1 MVFIQGAFVNE
12 GGYLYRPR
20 QIVAQQAFQQQMV
33 QQRIQQQAQQQ
44 QAVSSYAAPSVSGPS
59 SAPSSSAP
67 SSAAPAAID
76 PVTGAFIGSLPSG
89 WQPTPVTAPS
99 AFTYYSPL
107 PSSSSSDWVPGS
119 LPGKHRGGQTGNFTP
134 TQQDVSGIVKFGS
147 SLYNNPGAKFLDWL
161 SVSTPKAL
169 SSKSPFGLS
178 YSQLI
183 GNAALAP
190 TSIVPI
196 LTLFGGGKAAQQLAS
211 DVGMGAGG
219 AAVGAF
225 SVFDIPAYP
234 KMFAG
239 TAQTAAS
246 LVRNPS
252 GTISAIENAP
262 GGIPFAVG
270 EIAGGLLA
278 GKLIPSVKGVAEL
291 EEVKVTPRSSGEW
304 IITGKARNLDLEKWQ
319 VEEIARNQP
328 RDFGIRTEF
337 QEGGTS
343 KLMDI
348 YPRNPSKLFTK
359 GKTTLKPQVYEY
371 FTGRTGEVG
380 FSEAKEADIFSTLEP
395 GKLTTPEKAT
405 PTTEAFYRFRLAAK
419 GPKAS
424 ARGSF
429 TGIPR
434 WLTEPLK
441 EGGTGEKI
449 TPMKDIMNWDVTN
462 PTKGISF
469 GEEDVQ
475 AFKNFVSRTATKEEL
490 QRLQRYGITKEELSK
505 EGTISEA
512 KGSMSREGTFA
523 EAKIRG
529 GAISEKTI
537 FAYER
542 QSPFTIPFIEQLRE
556 GRSRGNQMPDFWT
569 SLVGGT
575 ITDFI
580 RTPRSR
586 QTPIPNILRTPR
598 SRQTPIPVFIRTP
611 RSRPRETPLTT
622 PTTTPLT
629 TQRTTQTPK
638 TIPVQ
643 VPALDIPIPEAGNTK
658 KGAFPALYPWYPLP
672 TKRGRKTKSER
683 YWETYFALPNLLKWT
698 FGAPRRR
705 AK

>member
-1 MVFIQGAFVNE
+1 MVLIQGAFINE

-20 QIVAQQAFQQQMV
+20 QIVAQQAYQQQIA

-59 SAPSSSAP
+59 SSAPSSS
-67 SSAAPAAID
+67 APAAID

-99 AFTYYSPL
+99 AFTYYSP
-107 PSSSSSDWVPGS
+107 PPSSSSSSDWVPGS
-119 LPGKHRGGQTGNFTP
+119 LPGKHRGGQTGQTTP
-134 TQQDVSGIVKFGS
+134 SKQDVSAIVQFGKTI
-147 SLYNNPGAKFLDWL
+147 YNNPGAQFLDWL
-161 SVSTPKAL
+161 STSVPNAL
-169 SSKSPFGLS
+169 SSKSPFGMS
-178 YSQLI
+178 YSELL
-183 GNAALAP
+183 GNAVLAP
-190 TSIVPI
+190 TSVIPL
-196 LTLFGGGKAAQQLAS
+196 LTLSGKGKAAQQVAS
-211 DVGMGAGG
+211 FFGMGAGG

-234 KMFAG
+234 KMFTG

-246 LVRNPS
+246 LIRNPS

-262 GGIPFAVG
+262 GGIPFAIG

-304 IITGKARNLDLEKWQ
+304 IITGKARNLDLEKFQ

-348 YPRNPSKLFTK
+348 FPRNPSKLFTK

-371 FTGRTGEVG
+371 FTGKTGEIG

-419 GPKAS
+419 GPRAS
-424 ARGSF
+424 ARAKF

-441 EGGTGEKI
+441 EEGATGERI
-449 TPMKDIMNWDVTN
+449 TPMKGITNWDVTN

-475 AFKNFVSRTATKEEL
+475 AFRNFVSRTATREEL
-490 QRLQRYGITKEELSK
+490 QRLQRYGITKEELSR
-505 EGTISEA
+505 EGGISEA
-512 KGSMSREGTFA
+512 KGSVSREGTVSEA
-523 EAKIRG
+523 EIRG
-529 GAISEKTI
+529 GAISEKPI

-542 QSPFTIPFIEQLRE
+542 QSPFTIPFIEELRE
-556 GRSRGNQMPDFWT
+556 GRSRGSSQMPDFWT

-575 ITDFI
+575 ITDFL

-598 SRQTPIPVFIRTP
+598 SRQTPIPDFLRTP
-611 RSRPRETPLTT
+611 RSKPKETPLTT

-643 VPALDIPIPEAGNTK
+643 VPALDIPVPEPGNTK
-658 KGAFPALYPWYPLP
+658 KGAFPPLYPWYPLP
-672 TKRGRKTKSER
+672 AKRGRKTKSER